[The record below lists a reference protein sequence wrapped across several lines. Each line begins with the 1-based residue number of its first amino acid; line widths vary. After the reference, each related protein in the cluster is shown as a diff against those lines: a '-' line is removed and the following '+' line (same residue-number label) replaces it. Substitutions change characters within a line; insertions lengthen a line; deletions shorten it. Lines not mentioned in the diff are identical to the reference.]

1 MSELASSAD
10 DPRPIAGRLAE
21 LKAKY
26 PPAEGPAADIDANL
40 WRQWRDFKSAA
51 AVNEHNALVLEV
63 KIREAAGTAN
73 RLKVDGQVV
82 ARRVA
87 KHVDN
92 ASWTSDY
99 YMRVGKAGVPDER
112 S

>member
-26 PPAEGPAADIDANL
+26 PPAEGPAADIDRGL
-40 WRQWRDFKSAA
+40 WDAWRKARAERDFLEKI
-51 AVNEHNALVLEV
+51 ALTMEIE
-63 KIREAAGTAN
+63 IREAAGTAT
-73 RLKVDGQVV
+73 RLKVDGAIV
-82 ARRVA
+82 ARRVV

-99 YMRVGKAGVPDER
+99 YMRTGKAGVPDEE

>member
-1 MSELASSAD
+1 MPELAAG

-21 LKAKY
+21 LKTKY

-40 WRQWRDFKSAA
+40 WQQWQDFKNAA

-73 RLKVDGQVV
+73 RLKVDGQVI
-82 ARRVA
+82 ARRVV
-87 KHVDN
+87 KHVEN

-99 YMRVGKAGVPDER
+99 YMRIRKAGVPDEQ